1 MEVTDQNVGFYN
13 HAFEDVLFSMLLICW
28 NGYMIKVLLMLIS
41 SYWMTY
47 GLDLFVLENS
57 SWTGL
62 VLILS

>member
-1 MEVTDQNVGFYN
+1 MQDFKIMRLKMFYLVCCC
-13 HAFEDVLFSMLLICW
+13 FDGMV
-28 NGYMIKVLLMLIS
+28 MIKVLLMLIS